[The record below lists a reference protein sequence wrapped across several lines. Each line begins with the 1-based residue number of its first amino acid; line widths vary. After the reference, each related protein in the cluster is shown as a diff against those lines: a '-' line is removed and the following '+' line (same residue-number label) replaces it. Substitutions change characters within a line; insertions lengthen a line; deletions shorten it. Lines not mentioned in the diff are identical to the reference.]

1 LPARTRSSCFILA
14 AALTVAGCGK
24 NQSTL
29 KPHSHASREVAHL
42 WWGML
47 IGSAVVFGVVC
58 VALLAALLR
67 GRAQER
73 PQRSDSRRARGVVLV
88 GGFAVPLAV
97 LVTLFVLTLETL
109 PAVSAPKPG
118 TTRLTVEVTGKQWF
132 WVARYVGTRAVTANE
147 IHIPA
152 GERVRIVA
160 RSDDVI
166 HSLWVPELNRKID
179 MIPGRTSS
187 ILLQA
192 DPGTYR
198 GQCAEFCGLQHA
210 NMAFLV
216 VAEPPARFR
225 AWLARQ
231 ARPARRPATAAERR
245 GERVFDQAGCSGC
258 HTIRGT
264 DASAKVGPDLTHL
277 AARRTLA
284 AVTIPNAKGYLA
296 GWILDPQ
303 HVKPGNKMPG
313 LDLRGDQLQSVLAYL
328 QSLK

>member
-1 LPARTRSSCFILA
+1 LPP
-14 AALTVAGCGK
+14 TVALATALSGCGR

-47 IGSAVVFGVVC
+47 IGAAVVFAVVC
-58 VALLAALLR
+58 MALMVALVKGR
-67 GRAQER
+67 GRDR
-73 PQRSDSRRARGVVLV
+73 PQRTDSRRVQAVVAV

-97 LVTLFVLTLETL
+97 LVTLFVLTLATL
-109 PAVSAPKPG
+109 PAVSAPRPG

-132 WVARYVGTRAVTANE
+132 WAVRYPGTRAVTANE

-152 GERVRIVA
+152 GERVRVVA
-160 RSDDVI
+160 RSTDVI

-192 DPGTYR
+192 DEGVYR

-216 VAEPPARFR
+216 VAEPPARFK

-231 ARPARRPATAAERR
+231 AGGAPSPATAAERR
-245 GERVFDQAGCSGC
+245 GAEIFGAAGCSGC

-264 DASAKVGPDLTHL
+264 DATGRVGPDLTHL
-277 AARRTLA
+277 ASRQTLA
-284 AVTIPNAKGYLA
+284 AVTIPNSKGYLA

-313 LDLRGDQLQSVLAYL
+313 LDLSGDQLQALLAYL
-328 QSLK
+328 EDLK